1 MEENNEIENKPELS
15 NPERLKWMEDKLL
28 GGILQADPTEADWA
42 AIRSETEGAELVAE
56 GDSDGS
62 MMLDVIK
69 ILDRAQR
76 VRPESMHEDSTSYF
90 KCLQEAQWYAAG
102 RANGSERFIYI
113 RDDLEQHIANELVF
127 FAFAATDKEAKRYA
141 INKGLFMGSDFHN
154 IDGDKVR
161 KVETPENHQEDLRS
175 ITATVM
181 ESLGLNSDN
190 PELWEAFRNETVDE
204 SLVAPDDPFGHDK
217 LNFIIM
223 LTKAFYLKPEV
234 KDDSLPSYLKALG
247 DASIAAK
254 DFGQLSDNL
263 GQPED
268 ADMYYYAADDLEAY
282 LLAEIVGYD
291 LETKDD
297 AFEYAL
303 YKKYIR

>member
-161 KVETPENHQEDLRS
+161 KVETVKDNAEDLRS
-175 ITATVM
+175 MVGGVM
-181 ESLGLNSDN
+181 EYMDFDPGNL
-190 PELWEAFRNETVDE
+190 EAFRVNEPDE
-204 SLVAPDDPFGHDK
+204 TMIDPKDPDSHMKLSL
-217 LNFIIM
+217 IIG
-223 LTKAFYLKPEV
+223 LAKAFYSRPQSVSESPKA
-234 KDDSLPSYLKALG
+234 YLKQLEDLLIFSGAIQDTADSDEDKDMAYYIEG
-247 DASIAAK
+247 DL
-254 DFGQLSDNL
+254 QNL
-263 GQPED
+263 IYDELELFNYQPEED
-268 ADMYYYAADDLEAY
+268 ELR
-282 LLAEIVGYD
+282 
-291 LETKDD
+291 
-297 AFEYAL
+297 YAL
-303 YKKYIR
+303 RKDEKKE